1 MNDDDDNNG
10 NTCTTTEEIKKKKKP
25 SIRHAEKRRTSTCI
39 FADRVAKISV
49 DHYKSTIKIENRPPQ
64 TCIATILA
72 HCTATVDDDDDND
85 DDNNDDNNDNN
96 EGKLWVLSM
105 GVGTKFL
112 SEACLHE
119 EVENESYGYRVRD
132 MHAEVLA
139 RRAFRRQLTLEILND
154 LQEQEQRNG
163 TNKIAN
169 NDNNTNGKR
178 SRSILVRSGNNNN
191 NIYENTDTDNNN
203 NNIIRYKLRKGVT
216 IHMYTSSAPC
226 GNATLKKFCK
236 MTKERFR
243 EDLGPDEWPDLV
255 HERPPGH
262 SIKLGEFALLLK
274 KDNDNIRS
282 SNNVTSN
289 SNSICIEVADK
300 DKNKIP
306 SQSLSSPPSSSSV
319 PNTTSTST
327 TDFITEKKRTRMECK
342 YGDDNPVKQSSKR
355 RAGKPWP
362 ANVSDDWTPPGTTIV
377 GFRDK
382 GSIHTCSDKICRWN
396 YLGLQGSLLASL
408 LEEPIYISTLTVG
421 RKLSGSVCRRAI
433 CCRLDTRCRQPTL
446 EESSSTIINNKIN
459 KYRIN
464 HPAVIGTSV
473 YLDTGVVDTG
483 SNVDVTGQ
491 DVRFHSAVS
500 WVWWLGS
507 YECNNTISIGTV
519 ECIDS
524 TSGLLANLP
533 SDEQQKQ
540 QRHHTNSTV
549 APRVS
554 TKELT
559 SAFVQAYNLATNFNN
574 IDIDGAKSISIN
586 NDDSDD
592 KIKPRQESQSLCFST
607 LLGLRQVKKI
617 CSPIHEEFKD
627 LLLTKH
633 KVLSHWRRRI
643 DKEST

>member
-1 MNDDDDNNG
+1 MNDDDNDNN
-10 NTCTTTEEIKKKKKP
+10 CTTTEEKKKKKKP
-25 SIRHAEKRRTSTCI
+25 AIRHAEKRRTSTCI

-72 HCTATVDDDDDND
+72 HCAAADDDDDND
-85 DDNNDDNNDNN
+85 NDN
-96 EGKLWVLSM
+96 EGTLWVLSM

-112 SEACLHE
+112 SEACLHQ
-119 EVENESYGYRVRD
+119 EVENETYGSRVRD

-163 TNKIAN
+163 TNKIVN
-169 NDNNTNGKR
+169 NNNNTNGKR
-178 SRSILVRSGNNNN
+178 SRSRSILVRSGSSNNNN
-191 NIYENTDTDNNN
+191 NIDKNTDNNNNN

-243 EDLGPDEWPDLV
+243 EDLGTDEWPDLV

-274 KDNDNIRS
+274 KDNDSNH
-282 SNNVTSN
+282 SNNN
-289 SNSICIEVADK
+289 NNNNHNNNSICIEVPDK

-327 TDFITEKKRTRMECK
+327 TDFITEKKRTRTEYK
-342 YGDDNPVKQSSKR
+342 DDGDDNPVKQSSKR

-446 EESSSTIINNKIN
+446 DESSSTTINTSSK

-491 DVRFHSAVS
+491 DVRFHSSVS

-524 TSGLLANLP
+524 TSGLVVNLS
-533 SDEQQKQ
+533 SDEQQQ
-540 QRHHTNSTV
+540 QHHTNSTV

-574 IDIDGAKSISIN
+574 IDIDGAESISIN

-592 KIKPRQESQSLCFST
+592 KIKLRQENQSLCFST
-607 LLGLRQVKKI
+607 LIGLRQVKKI

-643 DKEST
+643 NKEST

>member
-1 MNDDDDNNG
+1 MNDDDDDDDDDDG
-10 NTCTTTEEIKKKKKP
+10 NTCSTTEEKKKKKKP
-25 SIRHAEKRRTSTCI
+25 AIRHAEKRRTSTCK
-39 FADRVAKISV
+39 FADRVAKLSV

-72 HCTATVDDDDDND
+72 HCAATDQDGDDDSD
-85 DDNNDDNNDNN
+85 N
-96 EGKLWVLSM
+96 EGTLWVLSM

-112 SEACLHE
+112 SESCLRQ
-119 EVENESYGYRVRD
+119 EVENESYGSRVRD

-154 LQEQEQRNG
+154 LQEQEQKQRKG
-163 TNKIAN
+163 TNKIVN
-169 NDNNTNGKR
+169 NDNITNGKI
-178 SRSILVRSGNNNN
+178 SRSILVRSDNNNNN
-191 NIYENTDTDNNN
+191 NIDGNTDTDTDTDNNNSNN

-216 IHMYTSSAPC
+216 LHMYTSSAPC

-243 EDLGPDEWPDLV
+243 DDLGPDEWPDLV

-274 KDNDNIRS
+274 KDNDNNH
-282 SNNVTSN
+282 SNNN
-289 SNSICIEVADK
+289 N
-300 DKNKIP
+300 N
-306 SQSLSSPPSSSSV
+306 
-319 PNTTSTST
+319 NTSTST
-327 TDFITEKKRTRMECK
+327 TTTDFTSEKKRTRIEYK
-342 YGDDNPVKQSSKR
+342 DDGDDNPEKQPPKR

-362 ANVSDDWTPPGTTIV
+362 ANLSDEWTPPGTTIV

-408 LEEPIYISTLTVG
+408 LEKPIYISTLTVG

-446 EESSSTIINNKIN
+446 EGSSSKTINNN

-483 SNVDVTGQ
+483 SNVDVIGQ
-491 DVRFHSAVS
+491 DVRFHSSVS

-507 YECNNTISIGTV
+507 YECNNTISIGIV

-524 TSGLLANLP
+524 TSGLLANLS
-533 SDEQQKQ
+533 SDEQQQQ

-586 NDDSDD
+586 SDDSDD
-592 KIKPRQESQSLCFST
+592 KIKLRQENQSLCFTT
-607 LLGLRQVKKI
+607 LIGLRQVKKI

-643 DKEST
+643 DNVST